1 MAVRQVV
8 EGGVRDAVRA
18 VAMAGLRAK
27 GDLLGELMSPAMIT
41 DPYPTYRRLRELG
54 PVVETS
60 MGALSMRHELCD
72 ALLRHPATVTGT
84 SMRRE
89 ITAGTT
95 RVQQWLF
102 SGPSRDGLVDPTG
115 PDSMISKN
123 PPDHT
128 RLRKLVSKVFTP
140 ASIGALRPRLTEI
153 AAGLVDRARAADSF
167 DLMRDVAGVFPV
179 LAICEILA
187 IPQPDHER
195 FRQWGSDLAADLD
208 AMAPAPRQR
217 AANRSL
223 AALQVYFSDLFAARR
238 KEPGDDLVS
247 ALIAVEEEG
256 DRLTADELM
265 ATCMLLLFAGFETTV
280 NLIGNGTLALIE
292 NQDQLQLLRDDHD
305 LVPGAVEELLRFDP
319 PIQLSSR
326 VPTTDLELAGALLP
340 AGKPVSL
347 MLGGANR
354 DPEVFT
360 DPDRLLVTRT
370 NARRH
375 LSFAA
380 GPHHCLGAA
389 LARLEAEIMF
399 GLLLERLGDLRLAG
413 RPRRRPTF
421 VLRGLLS
428 LPLQSTGPRR

>member
-1 MAVRQVV
+1 MSVRQTV

-18 VAMAGLRAK
+18 AAMAGLRAR
-27 GDLLGELMSPAMIT
+27 GDVLGQLMSPKMIT
-41 DPYPTYRRLRELG
+41 DPYPTYRRLREQG
-54 PVVETS
+54 PVVETA
-60 MGALSMRHELCD
+60 MGAISLRYAICGP
-72 ALLRHPATVTGT
+72 LLRHPSTVTGT

-89 ITAGTT
+89 ITAGTGK
-95 RVQQWLF
+95 VQQWLF
-102 SGPSRDGLVDPTG
+102 GSPSRDGLVDPTG

-153 AAGLVDRARAADSF
+153 AAGLVDRARTADSF

-208 AMAPAPRQR
+208 AMAPAARQR
-217 AANRSL
+217 AANASL
-223 AALQVYFSDLFAARR
+223 EALQGYFVDLVAARR
-238 KEPGDDLVS
+238 QSPGDDLVS
-247 ALIAVEEEG
+247 GLIAVEEEG
-256 DRLTADELM
+256 ERLTTNELL

-280 NLIGNGTLALIE
+280 NLIGNGALALIQ
-292 NQDQLQLLRDDHD
+292 NQDQLRLLRDDHE
-305 LVPGAVEELLRFDP
+305 LIPGAVEELLRFDP

-326 VPTTDLELAGALLP
+326 VPTIDIEIDGTVLP
-340 AGKPVSL
+340 AGRPVSL
-347 MLGGANR
+347 MLAGANR

-360 DPDRLLVTRT
+360 DPDRLDVTRA
-370 NARRH
+370 NARKH

-399 GLLLERLGDLRLAG
+399 RLLLERLGDLRPAG
-413 RPRRRPTF
+413 EPRRRPTF
-421 VLRGLLS
+421 VLRGLTS
-428 LPLQSTGPRR
+428 LPLHS